1 VQHSADPEY
10 VSSAWHRGPMLPAEL
25 DEHGLAALAGD
36 GLAALSGEGH
46 HPAAKV
52 EDEESAVVME
62 MRGPHPVVENGADDD
77 EVGTDE

>member
-1 VQHSADPEY
+1 MI
-10 VSSAWHRGPMLPAEL
+10 GLLPAEL

-77 EVGTDE
+77 EVGTEMSEAVSRG